1 MIEKN
6 LQVQSSITNKKNPSK
21 IDLLNGKIKV
31 NINKILE
38 KSISWLENDK
48 IIFNHIF
55 WWFHLLWW
63 ENLAEQIENDSK
75 LNEKQI
81 TEIINNWWLVLTS
94 TRQVKK
100 AIIILW
106 WIMLSN
112 YARNAIRK
120 TWPLD
125 ANTDFDDISEYINR
139 FNITEEDFI
148 ESINFARSRYKKVF
162 GEEVPKTLIDRLTVI
177 KKEI

>member
-1 MIEKN
+1 MTEKI
-6 LQVQSSITNKKNPSK
+6 LQVQNSNTNKNNPSK

-55 WWFHLLWW
+55 WWFDMFWW
-63 ENLAEQIENDSK
+63 KNLADQIENDSK

-94 TRQVKK
+94 PRQVKK

-112 YARNAIRK
+112 YARKAIRK

-125 ANTDFDDISEYINR
+125 ADTDFDDISEYINR

-148 ESINFARSRYKKVF
+148 ESINFARNRYKKEF
-162 GEEVPKTLIDRLTVI
+162 GEEVPKSLIDRLAVL
-177 KKEI
+177 KK